1 MGAMRTISKAVID
14 RQKSMEEK
22 AKYWDRRN
30 ESDKARE
37 AVGKGLDAR
46 ASFKPIN
53 LDEFA
58 QEKRDSARRK
68 RADRRGIRRNKELA
82 REDYYRRQM
91 REKRRQNE
99 MRQPKEEMGGVGV
112 LGARNPY
119 GDDAVW
125 DNERRSWAPNP
136 KTDTVNKWNNYKNQ
150 AQTAG
155 QGQTNLFGQSRG
167 VSFGPG
173 SSARGTIN
181 EEGQGDNRDFKKLY
195 EELLKIHNAS
205 KK

>member
-1 MGAMRTISKAVID
+1 MNLFLETFSKYKLDISQISDVIKIIDSETFMRPIYAGNALATVKSKDSKKIITIRPTSFEPVSKEGGSATLEILTTQENTISTTYISREESSSD
-14 RQKSMEEK
+14 R
-22 AKYWDRRN
+22 
-30 ESDKARE
+30 
-37 AVGKGLDAR
+37 
-46 ASFKPIN
+46 P
-53 LDEFA
+53 
-58 QEKRDSARRK
+58 
-68 RADRRGIRRNKELA
+68 EL
-82 REDYYRRQM
+82 R
-91 REKRRQNE
+91 
-99 MRQPKEEMGGVGV
+99 V
-112 LGARNPY
+112 

>member
-1 MGAMRTISKAVID
+1 MGAGRAMKSMID
-14 RQKSMEEK
+14 RQKTTEEK
-22 AKYWDRRN
+22 AKYWDRRSR
-30 ESDKARE
+30 SDEARQRID
-37 AVGKGLDAR
+37 KGLEDR
-46 ASFKPIN
+46 ASFQPIN

-58 QEKRDSARRK
+58 RGKRDQAINERTRRK
-68 RADRRGIRRNKELA
+68 GIRRNKEEA

-125 DNERRSWAPNP
+125 DNEKRSWAPNP
-136 KTDTVNKWNNYKNQ
+136 KTDTVNKWNNYKN
-150 AQTAG
+150 

-195 EELLKIHNAS
+195 EELLKIQNAS

>member
-1 MGAMRTISKAVID
+1 
-14 RQKSMEEK
+14 
-22 AKYWDRRN
+22 
-30 ESDKARE
+30 
-37 AVGKGLDAR
+37 
-46 ASFKPIN
+46 
-53 LDEFA
+53 
-58 QEKRDSARRK
+58 
-68 RADRRGIRRNKELA
+68 
-82 REDYYRRQM
+82 
-91 REKRRQNE
+91 

-167 VSFGPG
+167 VAFGPG